1 MKRKF
6 RFVTAW
12 ILCGV
17 LASIVP
23 LFAQIQGYKTYF
35 FKPGSIKQILVYASD
50 NQNGFIMNIYTDP
63 LVEGKGILT
72 FATPTLGVEERPHS
86 YYYLAQIAAM
96 IRSGTIT
103 GVAYSPEKELL
114 EVNPSPYFF
123 SETMPLA
130 FPGGYH
136 AYRIRGFYSL
146 PWSAT
151 NTAPKP
157 VVMQIQQAAVIP
169 AGPSLAGDW
178 KGFQGMTFTFTQNG
192 SQFAWSVKATG
203 EKAQGSIN
211 GDTLLV
217 AWTNAQGSGTA
228 KGKIT
233 TKDASGRATRIDW
246 DNGVVFSR

>member
-1 MKRKF
+1 MNSRF
-6 RFVTAW
+6 RMVFAW
-12 ILCGV
+12 ILCGA

-23 LFAQIQGYKTYF
+23 LFAQAQYYKTYF
-35 FKPGSIKQILVYASD
+35 FKPGSIKQIVVYAHD
-50 NQNGFIMNIYTDP
+50 AQNGFIMNIYTDP
-63 LVEGKGILT
+63 PVEGKGILT
-72 FATPTLGVEERPHS
+72 FATPTLGVEERHHS
-86 YYYLAQIAAM
+86 YYYLSQIAAM
-96 IRSGTIT
+96 IRSGAIT
-103 GVAYSPEKELL
+103 GVAYAPEKELL

-123 SETMPLA
+123 SEIMP
-130 FPGGYH
+130 PGKDGGYL

-151 NTAPKP
+151 SQAAKP
-157 VVMQIQQAAVIP
+157 VAMQIQQAAVIP

-211 GDTLLV
+211 GDMLLV

-233 TKDASGRATRIDW
+233 AKDASGRATRIDW

>member
-12 ILCGV
+12 ILWGA

-23 LFAQIQGYKTYF
+23 LFAQSQYYKTYF
-35 FKPGSIKQILVYASD
+35 FKPGSIKQILVYAYD
-50 NQNGFIMNIYTDP
+50 AQNGFIMNIYTDP

-72 FATPTLGVEERPHS
+72 FATPTMGVEERHHS
-86 YYYLAQIAAM
+86 YYYLSQIAAM
-96 IRSGTIT
+96 IRSGAIT

-114 EVNPSPYFF
+114 EVNPSPYFH
-123 SETMPLA
+123 SEIMPPEKA
-130 FPGGYH
+130 GGH
-136 AYRIRGFYSL
+136 QAYRIRGFYSL

-151 NTAPKP
+151 NQAAKP
-157 VVMQIQQAAVIP
+157 EVMQVHKAAVIP
-169 AGPSLAGDW
+169 VAGNLAGDW
-178 KGFQGMTFTFTQNG
+178 KGFQNMTFTFTQND
-192 SQFAWSVKATG
+192 SQFAWFVKATG

-228 KGKIT
+228 KGRIAA
-233 TKDASGRATRIDW
+233 KDAAGRATRIEW
-246 DNGVVFSR
+246 DNGVVFNR